1 MEAKYYRSFC
11 SKCTTFGG
19 EKETIIINDES
30 NDINWGN
37 MENRK
42 NNNKGSLGDEST
54 YLYAKQL

>member
-1 MEAKYYRSFC
+1 MEAKYYRSFF

-19 EKETIIINDES
+19 EMGTIIINDES
-30 NDINWGN
+30 NDINSGN

-54 YLYAKQL
+54 